1 MTKINKKRV
10 EEFIR
15 VDHAG
20 ERGAVKIYEGQ
31 LLALNT
37 FVKDENLKKTIEE
50 MKVHE
55 KEHCE
60 FFENEIK
67 KRNIQPTKFLP
78 LWDLLGVGLGFG
90 STLLGKK
97 AAMLCTAS
105 VEEVIDEHYLNQINQ
120 LDKSEKDLK
129 KKIED
134 MKVHEK
140 EHCEFFEKEIKK
152 RNIQP
157 TKFLPLWDLLGV
169 GLGFGTTLL
178 GKKAAMLC
186 TASVEEVIDEHYLN
200 QINQLDNSEKDLKKK
215 ITKFR
220 QDEID
225 HKDIAYD
232 EGATKKGPYFLLDKI
247 IKTGSRI
254 AIRISEKI

>member
-1 MTKINKKRV
+1 MKSSKLKI

-50 MKVHE
+50 MKIHE

-67 KRNIQPTKFLP
+67 RRKIKPTKFLP

-105 VEEVIDEHYLNQINQ
+105 VEEVIDKHYQSQIDQ
-120 LDKSEKDLK
+120 LGSDEKKLK
-129 KKIED
+129 EKI
-134 MKVHEK
+134 
-140 EHCEFFEKEIKK
+140 I
-152 RNIQP
+152 
-157 TKFLPLWDLLGV
+157 
-169 GLGFGTTLL
+169 
-178 GKKAAMLC
+178 
-186 TASVEEVIDEHYLN
+186 
-200 QINQLDNSEKDLKKK
+200 
-215 ITKFR
+215 KFR
-220 QDEID
+220 EDELH
-225 HKDIAYD
+225 HKDIAYE
-232 EGATKKGPYFLLDKI
+232 EGATKTGLYSIMDKI
-247 IKTGSRI
+247 IKTGSKI
-254 AIRISEKI
+254 AINISEKI

>member
-1 MTKINKKRV
+1 MKSSKNKL

-37 FVKDENLKKTIEE
+37 LVKNESLKKTIEE
-50 MKVHE
+50 MKIHE

-60 FFENEIK
+60 FFEIEIK
-67 KRNIQPTKFLP
+67 KRKIKPTKFLP

-105 VEEVIDEHYLNQINQ
+105 VEEVIDEHYQNQINQ
-120 LDKSEKDLK
+120 LGSDEKVLK
-129 KKIED
+129 KKI
-134 MKVHEK
+134 
-140 EHCEFFEKEIKK
+140 I
-152 RNIQP
+152 
-157 TKFLPLWDLLGV
+157 
-169 GLGFGTTLL
+169 
-178 GKKAAMLC
+178 
-186 TASVEEVIDEHYLN
+186 
-200 QINQLDNSEKDLKKK
+200 
-215 ITKFR
+215 KFR
-220 QDEID
+220 EDELH

-232 EGATKKGPYFLLDKI
+232 EGATKKGFYSIMDKI
-247 IKTGSRI
+247 IKTGSKV
-254 AIRISEKI
+254 AISISEKV

>member
-1 MTKINKKRV
+1 MQKTNKKKL

-20 ERGAVKIYEGQ
+20 ERGAIKIYEGQ

-37 FVKDENLKKTIEE
+37 IYKDESLKKTILE
-50 MKVHE
+50 MREHE

-67 KRNIQPTKFLP
+67 KR
-78 LWDLLGVGLGFG
+78 
-90 STLLGKK
+90 
-97 AAMLCTAS
+97 
-105 VEEVIDEHYLNQINQ
+105 
-120 LDKSEKDLK
+120 
-129 KKIED
+129 
-134 MKVHEK
+134 
-140 EHCEFFEKEIKK
+140 EIK
-152 RNIQP
+152 P

-186 TASVEEVIDEHYLN
+186 TASVEEVIDKHYQD
-200 QINQLDNSEKDLKKK
+200 QIDQLQEDEKELRKK
-215 ITKFR
+215 IIKFR
-220 QDEID
+220 EDEIH
-225 HKDIAYD
+225 HKDIAYE
-232 EGATKKGPYFLLDKI
+232 EGASKKGIYSILDKV
-247 IKTGSRI
+247 IKTGSKI